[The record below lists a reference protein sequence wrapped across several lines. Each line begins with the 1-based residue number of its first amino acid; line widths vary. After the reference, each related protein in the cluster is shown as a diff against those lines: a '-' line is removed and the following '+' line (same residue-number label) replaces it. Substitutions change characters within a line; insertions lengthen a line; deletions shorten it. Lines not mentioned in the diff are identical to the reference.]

1 MTGRFQIDHV
11 VIKVTDLDRAM
22 ADYEAL
28 GFSVVRGGEHPMW
41 GSRNALV
48 CFADG
53 SYLELIAYGAGMPKE
68 GLSRHEARMLSRAQ
82 VSDGLVDYAVL
93 PEHIE
98 RDLNVLREHGLD
110 YEGPLPGGRMRP
122 DGQEVRWEMGLPDGR
137 DLPFLCGDVT
147 PRHLRVPEGEIRE
160 HENGALGIVEVGVA
174 VKDLDV
180 SAGRYGVLL
189 GVRPNRL
196 DSGTVCFSCGQVRV
210 VLSAPTDEAVREH
223 LTERGV
229 GPWRVGLATRLAEAE
244 TVDVGLAH
252 GARIEFVSGN

>member
-1 MTGRFQIDHV
+1 MAGRFQIDHV

-68 GLSRHEARMLSRAQ
+68 GLARHEARMLSRAQ

-93 PEHIE
+93 PEHME

-110 YEGPLPGGRMRP
+110 YQGPLLGGRMRP
-122 DGQEVRWEMGLPDGR
+122 DGQEVRWEMGLSDGR

-160 HENGALGIVEVGVA
+160 HENEALGIVELGVA
-174 VKDLDV
+174 VKDLEFGADRF
-180 SAGRYGVLL
+180 AILL
-189 GVRPNRL
+189 EAEPDWS
-196 DSGTVCFSCGQVRV
+196 DSGTARFVCGSARI
-210 VLSAPTDEAVREH
+210 VLSGSGDEDVRKH
-223 LTERGV
+223 LAERGI
-229 GPWRVGLATRLAEAE
+229 GPWRVVLKVGSGATGMM
-244 TVDVGLAH
+244 DVGLSH
-252 GARIEFVSGN
+252 GARFELLCE